1 MKAFPMKINVR
12 VHSEDVKNNS
22 LNRFNIVFIIVIFF
36 FIVIPIF
43 LLILAKDSLPTS
55 SFYPVKRFYE
65 KAVSTAF
72 SYDPF
77 LKSEVSLLLLAARY
91 KETDKLLLDFNSI
104 DGLES
109 LVSQAYDTKNV
120 LLALPMGS
128 GKYQIIT
135 RFLETLVKYESGL
148 EGRKLE
154 LIARHEGR
162 LEPVISLVAAI
173 DKEKEKLS
181 EIQRDA
187 EEKRNQKN

>member
-1 MKAFPMKINVR
+1 MKVNVR
-12 VHSEDVKNNS
+12 VHSEDGKSNS
-22 LNRFNIVFIIVIFF
+22 LNRFNIVLVIVIFL

-43 LLILAKDSLPTS
+43 LLLLSKDSLPTS

-65 KAVSTAF
+65 KAVSTAS

-77 LKSEVSLLLLAARY
+77 WKSEVSLLLLAARY
-91 KETDKLLLDFNSI
+91 KETDKLLLDFNST
-104 DGLES
+104 DGFES

-120 LLALPMGS
+120 LLTLPVGS
-128 GKYQIIT
+128 GRYQIIT
-135 RFLETLVKYESGL
+135 RFSEILSEYESSL

-154 LIARHEGR
+154 LIAKHEGR

-173 DKEKEKLS
+173 DNEREKLS

-187 EEKRNQKN
+187 EEKRSQRD